1 MDNVSKQE
9 QAKGNLKETAG
20 NVLGNKD
27 LEKEGKQDKA
37 SGKVK
42 EATDNA
48 KEKVNEVVD
57 KFKK

>member
-1 MDNVSKQE
+1 MDKESKQE

-27 LEKEGKQDKA
+27 LENEGKQDKA

-57 KFKK
+57 KLKK

>member
-1 MDNVSKQE
+1 MNNEGKQE

-20 NVLGNKD
+20 NVLGDKN
-27 LEKEGKQDKA
+27 LENEGKQDKA

-42 EATDNA
+42 ETADNA
-48 KEKVNEVVD
+48 KEKVNEFVD